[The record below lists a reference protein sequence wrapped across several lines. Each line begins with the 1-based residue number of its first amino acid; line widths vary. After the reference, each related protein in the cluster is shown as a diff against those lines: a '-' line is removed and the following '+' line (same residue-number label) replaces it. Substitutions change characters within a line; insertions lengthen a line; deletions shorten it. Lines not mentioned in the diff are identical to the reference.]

1 MAARQSE
8 AIGPLVDPFAKHRHT
23 PPPLHHLQW
32 NVLPTASVG
41 EMQSITGNRADPGRK
56 VIDAIPV
63 VRSRTQKMNTKIYFH
78 TRLHSLY
85 Q

>member
-8 AIGPLVDPFAKHRHT
+8 AIGPLVDPFAKHRQV
-23 PPPLHHLQW
+23 PLHHLQW
-32 NVLPTASVG
+32 NVLLTASVG